1 MEPLLISYILVR
13 NKTLWS
19 CITPYWACRLCLA
32 CQHFD
37 FNSVHRFSDNLHV
50 NSSCKLLFTNKGK
63 GIWLLISANVPRA
76 GTCDKPL
83 RCGRLAFS
91 WTPKIFWSNL
101 ESQKYTL
108 PDPREEYEDACRLH
122 NWQFLLEFLL
132 LLFFFF
138 VFFLSSTCG
147 NIQLFFF
154 SKTVFTRGRG
164 AVTKCQAYLVPNNFI
179 ASK

>member
-19 CITPYWACRLCLA
+19 CITPYWACMLCLA

-63 GIWLLISANVPRA
+63 GIWLLVSANVPRA

-91 WTPKIFWSNL
+91 WTPKLFWSNL

-138 VFFLSSTCG
+138 LFFSFPAHVEIFSCFFFFPRLFLQGQGCG
-147 NIQLFFF
+147 NKM
-154 SKTVFTRGRG
+154 SSVFG
-164 AVTKCQAYLVPNNFI
+164 P
-179 ASK
+179 

>member
-1 MEPLLISYILVR
+1 MEPLLTSYILVR

-19 CITPYWACRLCLA
+19 CITPYWACMLCLA

-63 GIWLLISANVPRA
+63 GIWLLVSANVPRA

-132 LLFFFF
+132 LLFFFCCF
-138 VFFLSSTCG
+138 FPFQHMWKYSVVFFFFQDCFYKGQGCG
-147 NIQLFFF
+147 NKM
-154 SKTVFTRGRG
+154 SSVFG
-164 AVTKCQAYLVPNNFI
+164 P
-179 ASK
+179 